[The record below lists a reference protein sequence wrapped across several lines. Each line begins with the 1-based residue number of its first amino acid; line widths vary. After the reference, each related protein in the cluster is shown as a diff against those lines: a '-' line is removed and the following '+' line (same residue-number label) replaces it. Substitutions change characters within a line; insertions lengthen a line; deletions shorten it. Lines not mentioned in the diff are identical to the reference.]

1 MRDTKFTPGP
11 WAQVPQS
18 NGSVM
23 IARRHET
30 GKQLS
35 PHGLRLVCNVLVRG
49 SSMSEDD
56 ANAHLIAA
64 APEMYE
70 ALERIYG
77 RLLMSERDG
86 DAHITEEDGAMV
98 EAALRKAR
106 GEA

>member
-1 MRDTKFTPGP
+1 MSAKFTPGP
-11 WAQVPQS
+11 WFVVPQ
-18 NGSVM
+18 GSFVADKKVEFDSDG
-23 IARRHET
+23 ARIGDTPNMCIE
-30 GKQLS
+30 
-35 PHGLRLVCNVLVRG
+35 CA
-49 SSMSEDD
+49 SEAD
-56 ANAHLIAA
+56 AHLIAA

-106 GEA
+106 GE

>member
-11 WAQVPQS
+11 WSQVPQS

-23 IARRHET
+23 IARRYET

-56 ANAHLIAA
+56 ANAHLISA

-70 ALERIYG
+70 VIEEIAEMKIA
-77 RLLMSERDG
+77 DC
-86 DAHITEEDGAMV
+86 DAHD
-98 EAALRKAR
+98 AANYMRDAARALLAKMR

>member
-1 MRDTKFTPGP
+1 MSAKFTPGP

-23 IARRHET
+23 IARRYET
-30 GKQLS
+30 GKQLN

-70 ALERIYG
+70 AVETALECLENKGFARAYVED
-77 RLLMSERDG
+77 LLRN
-86 DAHITEEDGAMV
+86 
-98 EAALRKAR
+98 ALRKAR

>member
-1 MRDTKFTPGP
+1 MSETKFTNGP
-11 WAQVPQS
+11 WFISDELRTSINTAPTED
-18 NGSVM
+18 GSYKH
-23 IARRHET
+23 IAMVNWCKYREYSIEGEEH
-30 GKQLS
+30 
-35 PHGLRLVCNVLVRG
+35 
-49 SSMSEDD
+49 D